1 MFMFALDRLTETRP
15 AKRASAFVAIALA
28 AFTLPTTAANIAPTN
43 LPATFCDDVIAG
55 DQVIASSIQINTDT
69 QCDEVVGQVG
79 ATALCVLRANNFT
92 VTAAGSLSFGGSR
105 PAVISAQGDMT
116 ILGAIFAASGN
127 DPSFSGANG
136 LAQAGG
142 GGAGGGTNG
151 GTGGSSSSGA
161 SGGSG
166 GGARGNKA
174 LHPLIGGAHGGLGG
188 GNTTT
193 PGGSGGG
200 ALQIVACHTLTLNA
214 NVLAGGFGGL
224 GGQAESNF
232 NNADGGGGGGS
243 GGGLLLEGDA
253 VTVTADLIANGGG
266 GGGGGTTGLSSGSS
280 GAPGGNGFS
289 LTAATG
295 GLPGSSSAGMGSSGG
310 ASSGAPGFGS
320 NASTTF
326 GAGGGGGG
334 AAGRIRINFCN
345 SVSSNPSLISPAAT
359 IGISCSDVIFRD
371 GFEPAS

>member
-1 MFMFALDRLTETRP
+1 MFMFAFDRSTQTRP
-15 AKRASAFVAIALA
+15 AKRASGLVAVALA
-28 AFTLPTTAANIAPTN
+28 AFALPAPAANITPTN
-43 LPATFCDDVIAG
+43 LPTAFCDDVIAG
-55 DQVIASSIQINTDT
+55 DRMIVSNIQIDTDT
-69 QCDEVVGQVG
+69 QCDEVIGQPG

-92 VTAAGSLSFGGSR
+92 VTASGSLSFGGSR

-116 ILGAIFAASGN
+116 IMGALLADSGS

-161 SGGSG
+161 SGGN
-166 GGARGNKA
+166 GGAVRGNKT

-188 GNTTT
+188 GNQTT
-193 PGGSGGG
+193 PGGIGGG
-200 ALQIVACHTLTLNA
+200 AVQIVACHTLTLDA
-214 NVLAGGFGGL
+214 NVIAGGFGGQ

-232 NNADGGGGGGS
+232 NSADGGGGGGS

-253 VTVTADLIANGGG
+253 VTITADLIANGGG
-266 GGGGGTTGLSSGSS
+266 GGGGGTTGFSSGSN
-280 GAPGGNGFS
+280 GGPGQNGSS
-289 LTAATG
+289 LIAAAG
-295 GLPGSSSAGMGSSGG
+295 GPPGTSSAGMGSSGG
-310 ASSGAPGFGS
+310 ASSGSPSFGS
-320 NASTTF
+320 NASTSF

-359 IGISCSDVIFRD
+359 IGISCSDLIFRND
-371 GFEPAS
+371 FEPAS